1 MTQTVTELEE
11 TLAAAKRREAEKL
24 GMIQELRTAASE
36 NQVQMSELNDAA
48 DQLESEL
55 KMVQDAAEDSG

>member
-1 MTQTVTELEE
+1 
-11 TLAAAKRREAEKL
+11 
-24 GMIQELRTAASE
+24 MIQELRTAASE
-36 NQVQMSELNDAA
+36 NQVQMSELNDAS